1 MKLTRSILLVTTVIM
16 ACACEK
22 ANMPVEMPRNEETS
36 EIVCIDGT
44 LHFPSAEVCLATMNS
59 LTSED
64 ALSEFEKR
72 YNFHSIR
79 SLTESMLDELI
90 ECETPEDYRTI
101 LETCTDYLKEE
112 NGRLM
117 PVIASV
123 GYASIA
129 DTNGIFYVGDV
140 KHTVCGD
147 RILVETHD
155 PVTRAVS
162 TETIDYIA
170 PYKLASDTRADSEQ
184 KYTDKMYQ
192 SGKYKVFARTNV
204 LRHVVAHE
212 QSNGQIIYTSEFA
225 VQVHV
230 SGQKKKTLIGWNTY
244 KEHFYVESLHFD
256 VTIAN
261 QRIAFLSY
269 GAYFFAESDGKVKN
283 FFVTIPYGT
292 GYFSGPGIVPMP
304 QILNC
309 ITHRARSNGTGD
321 CGVLTDINCC
331 FHIPMLPLTN
341 CK

>member
-184 KYTDKMYQ
+184 K
-192 SGKYKVFARTNV
+192 
-204 LRHVVAHE
+204 
-212 QSNGQIIYTSEFA
+212 IY
-225 VQVHV
+225 
-230 SGQKKKTLIGWNTY
+230 
-244 KEHFYVESLHFD
+244 
-256 VTIAN
+256 
-261 QRIAFLSY
+261 R
-269 GAYFFAESDGKVKN
+269 
-283 FFVTIPYGT
+283 
-292 GYFSGPGIVPMP
+292 
-304 QILNC
+304 
-309 ITHRARSNGTGD
+309 
-321 CGVLTDINCC
+321 
-331 FHIPMLPLTN
+331 
-341 CK
+341 